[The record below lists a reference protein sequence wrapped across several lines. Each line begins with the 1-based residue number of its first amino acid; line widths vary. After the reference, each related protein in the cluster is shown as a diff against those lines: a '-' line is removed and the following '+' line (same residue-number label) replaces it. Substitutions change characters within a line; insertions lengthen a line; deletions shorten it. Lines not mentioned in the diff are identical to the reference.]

1 MKNRYTKP
9 DMSKRKL
16 FLATSI
22 GLFFILGQVIVPV
35 LAASDDVGALN
46 QEKLQKQKEIERL
59 EKSIEEY
66 KKKISQKRLEA
77 VSLSNQLSIL
87 DNTRAQIELDVQA
100 TEDKL
105 DIIGIE
111 TKTLEA
117 SIAQKEDVLT
127 REKAMIGELLR
138 SVYYL
143 SDKSYLE
150 IAASEES
157 FSEAYNNIQYTRKV
171 QKDLGDNVRAVRG
184 IKEDLEEKKEQV
196 KQQEDL
202 YTEVAKE
209 LEEKQA
215 QLQSQADAKQQLLA
229 QTQSSELTYKTLLS
243 QLKSQYQQIENEI
256 SGIERKIR
264 TKLEEQDKLSQ
275 IDDSQGAVLSWP
287 TQSRYITARFHDPS
301 YPFRN
306 VFEHSGI
313 DIRAAQGTPL
323 HAAASGYIARA
334 KYCGVSSCYSYV
346 LIVHSDGVSSV
357 YGHLSGINV
366 KEDQF
371 VTRGDII
378 GYSGGTPGT
387 AGAGPFVTG
396 PHLHFEVRKNGIPV
410 NPLGYLIKD
419 Y

>member
-1 MKNRYTKP
+1 M
-9 DMSKRKL
+9 L
-16 FLATSI
+16 FFAQIGLLFFLGQIVLPVFAATS
-22 GLFFILGQVIVPV
+22 
-35 LAASDDVGALN
+35 DVGSLN
-46 QEKLQKQKEIERL
+46 EQKLQKQKEIERL

-66 KKKISQKRLEA
+66 KKKINQKRLEA

-100 TEDKL
+100 TQDKL
-105 DIIGIE
+105 DIIE
-111 TKTLEA
+111 LERETLETG
-117 SIAQKEDVLT
+117 IAQKEEVLT
-127 REKAMIGELLR
+127 RERAMIGELLR
-138 SVYYL
+138 TVYYL
-143 SDKSYLE
+143 SDKNYLE

-171 QKDLGDNVRAVRG
+171 QKDLGENVRAIRA
-184 IKEDLEEKKEQV
+184 IKEDLEKKKDQVKEQ
-196 KQQEDL
+196 ETL

-209 LEEKQA
+209 LEEKQL

-256 SGIERKIR
+256 SGIERQIR

-275 IDDSQGAVLSWP
+275 IDDSQGTVLSWP

-313 DIRAAQGTPL
+313 DIRAAHGTPL

-334 KYCGVSSCYSYV
+334 KYCGVASCYSYV
-346 LIVHSDGVSSV
+346 LIVHSEGVSSL

-410 NPLGYLIKD
+410 NPLGFLIKD